1 MAGVV
6 DIANEMA
13 HASAYI
19 LQQRELAMPGFDI
32 AAMQLSLSQAIVQS
46 IDQLPRLHAEGAGTL
61 TQALRA
67 ASYGQ
72 DGSHAI
78 ASAIHTKLSQP
89 LAHSGSGGGN
99 MFQTLTNINNFLTE
113 DDVNAIR
120 DVTRPHHDRVMIVVR
135 RIRLLGIDHP
145 SGDTIRFAAAY
156 LGLVGFAQYPA
167 YESMYALQQDIA
179 AQIRSA
185 LGPRNSGIRT
195 YPSDPSGLPQNV
207 FDVAYPDAR
216 PSAVTCDRLHNTAR
230 NHVPMKSTSKLLKQS
245 QSVQHAPSQAN
256 MQTMTMQSAH
266 QLVGQVVQQQLQGFM
281 HQLGCRLGMPPAD
294 SAPQLS
300 FFQQHAIGDAPP
312 TIEAGNQDVA
322 ARLSGLFPK
331 QGGKHRAASPASS
344 PIMSRGASTIAP
356 DSQSS
361 HSSPFSADTQT
372 VHPGGLPTLVAP
384 SFAQPSLTV
393 AAPAVHGVINGIT
406 GITSP
411 PVHTEGASFVGRS
424 AAGSHPPAEATA
436 SVCGYG
442 HNSSATCESAQKR
455 LRKTGKQPSVG
466 IEAIEAAL
474 DVSMDRRDVN
484 RANKREA
491 TSIIKTA
498 ADMAATAAATAA
510 AERLK
515 ATCGSIPSAIVDAA
529 ALAAVPKAKGKASA
543 GPLSKKLAAVVTPK
557 APAVKDK
564 DGKYN
569 GKPHYSVEHS
579 RAQVLCRTG
588 VRGDAS
594 IKFKF
599 GDHGGREG
607 ALRAAD
613 EWLATALADVQ

>member
-89 LAHSGSGGGN
+89 LAHSGSGGGH
-99 MFQTLTNINNFLTE
+99 MFQTLTNINNFLTAE
-113 DDVNAIR
+113 DVNAIR

-156 LGLVGFAQYPA
+156 LGLEGFAQYPS

-207 FDVAYPDAR
+207 FDMAYPDGR

-245 QSVQHAPSQAN
+245 QSVQHVPSQAN
-256 MQTMTMQSAH
+256 TQTMTMQSAH

-281 HQLGCRLGMPPAD
+281 QQLGCRMGMPPAD

-312 TIEAGNQDVA
+312 TIEADNQDVA

-344 PIMSRGASTIAP
+344 PTMSRGASTIAP

-361 HSSPFSADTQT
+361 SPFSADAQT
-372 VHPGGLPTLVAP
+372 VHPGGLPTLAAP
-384 SFAQPSLTV
+384 SLAQPQLTD
-393 AAPAVHGVINGIT
+393 AAPAVHYVNNGKT

-436 SVCGYG
+436 SVYGYG

-474 DVSMDRRDVN
+474 DVSMDRRDAN

-510 AERLK
+510 ADHLK
-515 ATCGSIPSAIVDAA
+515 ATCGSIPPAIVDAA
-529 ALAAVPKAKGKASA
+529 ARAAVPKAKGKASA
-543 GPLSKKLAAVVTPK
+543 GPPSKKLSAVVTPK

-588 VRGDAS
+588 VRGAAS

-599 GDHGGREG
+599 SDHGGREG

-613 EWLATALADVQ
+613 EWLTTALAGVQ

>member
-46 IDQLPRLHAEGAGTL
+46 IDHLPRLHAEGAGTL
-61 TQALRA
+61 TQALSA

-78 ASAIHTKLSQP
+78 ATAIHTKLSQP

-99 MFQTLTNINNFLTE
+99 MFQTLTNINNFLTA
-113 DDVNAIR
+113 DDVNNIR

-156 LGLVGFAQYPA
+156 FGLEGFAQYPSYA
-167 YESMYALQQDIA
+167 SMYALQQDIA

-185 LGPRNSGIRT
+185 LGPRNSGIRQ
-195 YPSDPSGLPQNV
+195 YPSDPSGLPRTV
-207 FDVAYPDAR
+207 FDIAYPDAR

-256 MQTMTMQSAH
+256 VQTMTMNTAQ

-281 HQLGCRLGMPPAD
+281 HQLGCRLGMQPAD

-312 TIEAGNQDVA
+312 PIEAGNQDIA
-322 ARLSGLFPK
+322 ARLLGLFPDP
-331 QGGKHRAASPASS
+331 GGKRRAASPASS
-344 PIMSRGASTIAP
+344 PTMSRGASTIAP
-356 DSQSS
+356 DSQSK
-361 HSSPFSADTQT
+361 HNSPCAAD
-372 VHPGGLPTLVAP
+372 GGLPTLAAP
-384 SFAQPSLTV
+384 SVVQPSQ
-393 AAPAVHGVINGIT
+393 AVDGVINDAT

-411 PVHTEGASFVGRS
+411 PVHIKGASFVGRS
-424 AAGSHPPAEATA
+424 VAGSHPPAEATA
-436 SVCGYG
+436 PACGYG
-442 HNSSATCESAQKR
+442 HNSSATCESSQKR
-455 LRKTGKQPSVG
+455 LRKTGKQPSIG

-498 ADMAATAAATAA
+498 ADAAATAAATAA

-515 ATCGSIPSAIVDAA
+515 ATRGSIPSAVVDAA
-529 ALAAVPKAKGKASA
+529 ARAAVPKAKSKASA
-543 GPLSKKLAAVVTPK
+543 GPHSKKLAAVVAPK

-564 DGKYN
+564 DGKYH

-579 RAQVLCRTG
+579 RAQVLCRSG

-599 GDHGGREG
+599 GDHGGRDG

-613 EWLATALADVQ
+613 EWLATALAAVQ

>member
-89 LAHSGSGGGN
+89 LAHSGSGGGH
-99 MFQTLTNINNFLTE
+99 MFQTLTNINNFLTAE
-113 DDVNAIR
+113 DVNAIR

-156 LGLVGFAQYPA
+156 LGLEGFAQYPS

-207 FDVAYPDAR
+207 FDMAYPDGR

-281 HQLGCRLGMPPAD
+281 QQLGCRMGIPPAD

-300 FFQQHAIGDAPP
+300 FFQQPAIGDAPP
-312 TIEAGNQDVA
+312 TIDACNQDVA
-322 ARLSGLFPK
+322 SRLSGLFPK
-331 QGGKHRAASPASS
+331 QGGKHNAASPASS
-344 PIMSRGASTIAP
+344 PTMSRGASTIAP

-361 HSSPFSADTQT
+361 SPFSADAQT
-372 VHPGGLPTLVAP
+372 VHPGGLPTLAAP
-384 SFAQPSLTV
+384 SLAQPQLTD
-393 AAPAVHGVINGIT
+393 AAPAVHYVNNGKT

-436 SVCGYG
+436 SVYGYG

-474 DVSMDRRDVN
+474 DVSMDRRDAN

-510 AERLK
+510 ADHLK
-515 ATCGSIPSAIVDAA
+515 ATCGSIPPAIVDAA
-529 ALAAVPKAKGKASA
+529 ARAAVPKAKGKASA
-543 GPLSKKLAAVVTPK
+543 GPPSKKLSAVVTPK

-599 GDHGGREG
+599 SDHGGREG

-613 EWLATALADVQ
+613 EWLTTALAGVQ